1 MAGGSWL
8 LLFECAVEAVFIT
21 SGYAR
26 SASFN
31 SLLTGLGVDVLCN
44 YVFVYRWR
52 WGVRGA
58 ALAWSAV
65 RPSRPH
71 PSPNPSPEPNPSPDP
86 DPNPSPEPNQ
96 VRASRLLVW
105 AGLAAWFRLF
115 RPFFVPRTR
124 EPLLCRKEVRPTLS
138 LALSRSRSRTRTR
151 TRNRTR
157 TRTRTR

>member
-8 LLFECAVEAVFIT
+8 LLLECAVEAVFIT

-71 PSPNPSPEPNPSPDP
+71 PSPNPSSDP

-138 LALSRSRSRTRTR
+138 LALSRSRTRTRTR